1 MASYHQSNFGAFAV
15 SIPTDRAGFT
25 HTTQREWLAAELD
38 WGIEAGRCCLAHKR
52 ARCRELA
59 QESRAA
65 IHLAE
70 CAVQDWR
77 SADA

>member
-1 MASYHQSNFGAFAV
+1 MASYHQSNFGAYGLKM
-15 SIPTDRAGFT
+15 PTDRAGYT
-25 HTTQREWLAAELD
+25 HTTQREWMAADID
-38 WGIEAGRCCLAHKR
+38 WGTDVGWRSYR
-52 ARCRELA
+52 RDRCRELA

-77 SADA
+77 ASLDA